1 MEIEKVRLLLMQII
15 KVQNSF
21 KAKVQSKLN
30 TMKLDLTFEMLQVMV
45 KLWQED
51 GINQQELSRRLLK
64 DKSSLSYVLN
74 NLEKRNLISRKED
87 KSDKRNKILLVTDS
101 GLELKSI
108 FYPAIREI
116 YKELSIALNE
126 SDIDNMYAELIKL
139 DDIINTLK

>member
-64 DKSSLSYVLN
+64 DK
-74 NLEKRNLISRKED
+74 
-87 KSDKRNKILLVTDS
+87 
-101 GLELKSI
+101 
-108 FYPAIREI
+108 
-116 YKELSIALNE
+116 
-126 SDIDNMYAELIKL
+126 
-139 DDIINTLK
+139 